1 MSMFP
6 MTRILGSG
14 LALVFPLIAVFT
26 ATSQEFSLKLQGPNT
41 GATKSFDVHVKT
53 TITNTSSHEIRFAEG
68 FGNHEF
74 DYDVEVA
81 DADGRVPPLTPAF
94 RHLKENPSS
103 WWASYATVVLKPGEF
118 FDEDLVVTHLYKLEP
133 GEYTVQV
140 ARGIRGHID
149 SSSERIKSN
158 VIHLVVSN

>member
-1 MSMFP
+1 MFA

-14 LALVFPLIAVFT
+14 LALFFPLTAAFT
-26 ATSQEFSLKLQGPNT
+26 TTSQEFSLKLQGPNAA
-41 GATKSFDVHVKT
+41 ATSSSEVHVKT
-53 TITNTSSHEIRFAEG
+53 TITNTSSHEIRFAVG

-81 DADGRVPPLTPAF
+81 DSDGRVPALTPAF

-103 WWASYATVVLKPGEF
+103 WWASYATRVLKPGES

-140 ARGIRGHID
+140 ARGIRGHVD
-149 SSSERIKSN
+149 RSSERIKSN
-158 VIHLVVSN
+158 VIQLTVSN

>member
-1 MSMFP
+1 MFA

-14 LALVFPLIAVFT
+14 LALVFPLIAAFT
-26 ATSQEFSLKLQGPNT
+26 AASQEFSLKLHGPNT
-41 GATKSFDVHVKT
+41 AATTTSEVHIES
-53 TITNTSSHEIRFAEG
+53 TITNTSSHEIRFAVG

-81 DADGRVPPLTPAF
+81 DADGRVPTLTPAF

-103 WWASYATVVLKPGEF
+103 WWGSYATRVLKPGES
-118 FDEDLVVTHLYKLEP
+118 FDEDFVVTHLYKLEP

-140 ARGIRGHID
+140 ARGIRGHVD
-149 SSSERIKSN
+149 SVSEKTKSN
-158 VIHLVVSN
+158 VIHLTVSN

>member
-1 MSMFP
+1 MFA
-6 MTRILGSG
+6 MARTLGSG
-14 LALVFPLIAVFT
+14 LALVFLFIATFT
-26 ATSQEFSLKLQGPNT
+26 TTSQEFSLKLQGPST
-41 GATKSFDVHVKT
+41 AATRNSEVHVKT
-53 TITNTSSHEIRFAEG
+53 TITNTSNHEIRFAVG

-103 WWASYATVVLKPGEF
+103 WWGSYATRVLKPGES

-140 ARGIRGHID
+140 ARGIRGHVD

-158 VIHLVVSN
+158 VIQLTVSN

>member
-1 MSMFP
+1 MFAIA
-6 MTRILGSG
+6 RILGSG
-14 LALVFPLIAVFT
+14 LAFAFLLT
-26 ATSQEFSLKLQGPNT
+26 ATFATTAQEFSLKLQGPDTAAIRN
-41 GATKSFDVHVKT
+41 SEVHVKT
-53 TITNTSSHEIRFAEG
+53 TITNTSDHEIRFAVG

-81 DADGRVPPLTPAF
+81 DADGRVPPLTPEF

-103 WWASYATVVLKPGEF
+103 WWASYGTRILKPSES
-118 FDEDLVVTHLYKLEP
+118 FDEDLVVTHLYKLEL

-140 ARGIRGHID
+140 ARGKRGHVD

-158 VIHLVVSN
+158 VIKLTVSK

>member
-1 MSMFP
+1 MFA
-6 MTRILGSG
+6 MARILGSG
-14 LALVFPLIAVFT
+14 LALVFLLFT
-26 ATSQEFSLKLQGPNT
+26 TFTTTSQEFSLKLQGPNT
-41 GATKSFDVHVKT
+41 TATRNSKVHIKT
-53 TITNTSSHEIRFAEG
+53 TITNTSNHEIRFAVG

-81 DADGRVPPLTPAF
+81 DAAGRVPALTPAF

-103 WWASYATVVLKPGEF
+103 WWGSYATCVLKPGES

-140 ARGIRGHID
+140 ARGIRGHVD
-149 SSSERIKSN
+149 GSSERIKSN
-158 VIHLVVSN
+158 VIQLTVSN